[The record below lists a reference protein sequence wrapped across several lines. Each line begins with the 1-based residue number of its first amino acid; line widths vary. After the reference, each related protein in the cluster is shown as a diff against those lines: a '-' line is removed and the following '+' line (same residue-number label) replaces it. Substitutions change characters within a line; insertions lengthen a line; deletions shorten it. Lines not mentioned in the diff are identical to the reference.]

1 MLVVNHIIGI
11 FFSQGIL
18 DYLDKMS
25 AQQIRKLF
33 CILSTLAFNK
43 QHEGSS
49 HIQVRGSVL
58 RKNLKPL
65 PLKFTEKNHSS
76 LCSSRKQST

>member
-1 MLVVNHIIGI
+1 MLVANHHIMAL

-25 AQQIRKLF
+25 PQQIRKLF
-33 CILSTLAFNK
+33 YLLSTMAFSK

-58 RKNLKPL
+58 RKNLRPL
-65 PLKFTEKNHSS
+65 
-76 LCSSRKQST
+76 